1 VTLHERLAE
10 LAALGATGD
19 GIDRALFTAAERAA
33 RERFVAWARADG
45 LRVEQDRAGNVF
57 ARLDAARGS
66 PEAHEAALVQRGTA
80 IPGDASPVQ
89 CGSHLDTVR
98 NGGAYDGAY
107 GVVGGLE
114 ALRRIAASGERP
126 PRALEVVAWAGE
138 EGSRFPLGCLGS
150 SVYAGLTAYEDVAAL
165 VGDDGETFAAAVR
178 GPHGLLG
185 GVPVR
190 DGFPPPAA
198 YVELHIEQGPV
209 MEREGARLGIVSA
222 IAGQRRFRV
231 TVGGVAG
238 HAGTVPMRGRAD
250 ALCAASEI
258 VLAVERA
265 ALDAD
270 DTVATVGHLV
280 VDPNQTN
287 IVPGRVVFR
296 IDLRS
301 VDDGRIDAAERT
313 IRARAATVAE
323 RRGVTVS
330 VETLES
336 RAAVPMETRMRL
348 LVRAACNERDPRA
361 ITIASG
367 AGHDAMCVAHVAP
380 TAMIFVPSI
389 GGRSHVGD
397 ERTAPADLDLGVEA
411 LAATLLAAAHAPPH

>member
-1 VTLHERLAE
+1 MTLLERLAA
-10 LAALGATGD
+10 LATLGATEG
-19 GIDRALFTAAERAA
+19 GIDRALFTAAERGA
-33 RERFVAWARADG
+33 RELFVRWAQESN

-57 ARLDAARGS
+57 ARLDGL
-66 PEAHEAALVQRGTA
+66 EAGA
-80 IPGDASPVQ
+80 PVQ
-89 CGSHLDTVR
+89 CGSHLDTVKD
-98 NGGAYDGAY
+98 GGAYDGAY

-126 PRALEVVAWAGE
+126 RRALEVVAWAGE

-150 SVYAGLTAYEDVAAL
+150 AVYAGLTPYDDVAAL
-165 VGDDGETFAAAVR
+165 VADDGESFASALH
-178 GPHGLLG
+178 GPNGLLD

-190 DGFPPPAA
+190 GGFPPPAA

-209 MEREGARLGIVSA
+209 MERDGARLGIVTV

-231 TVGGVAG
+231 AVDGVAG
-238 HAGTVPMRGRAD
+238 HAGTVPMSGRAD

-265 ALDAD
+265 ALDAGE
-270 DTVATVGHLV
+270 TVATVGHLV
-280 VDPNQTN
+280 VEPNQTN

-301 VDDGRIDAAERT
+301 VDDGRIAEAEQR
-313 IRARAATVAE
+313 IRARSAEIAARRGASVVMETIEARATV
-323 RRGVTVS
+323 
-330 VETLES
+330 
-336 RAAVPMETRMRL
+336 PMDARMRL
-348 LVRAACNERDPRA
+348 LVRAACLERDARA
-361 ITIASG
+361 MTIASG

-397 ERTAPADLDLGVEA
+397 ERTAPADLELGVEA
-411 LAATLLAAAHAPPH
+411 LRATLLAAASAPWSS

>member
-1 VTLHERLAE
+1 VTLHARLAE
-10 LAALGATGD
+10 LATIGATGE
-19 GIDRALFTAAERAA
+19 GIDRALFTPAERAA
-33 RERFVAWARADG
+33 RERFVAWAREDG
-45 LRVEQDRAGNVF
+45 LRVEQDRVGNVF
-57 ARLDAARGS
+57 ARLAAS
-66 PEAHEAALVQRGTA
+66 PGAAPDEAQA
-80 IPGDASPVQ
+80 PVQ

-114 ALRRIAASGERP
+114 ALRRIAESGERVQRP
-126 PRALEVVAWAGE
+126 IEAVAWAGE

-150 SVYAGLTAYEDVAAL
+150 SVYAGLTPFDEVAAL
-165 VGDDGETFAAAVR
+165 AGDDGETFASALR
-178 GPHGLLG
+178 GPNGLLG
-185 GVPVR
+185 GVFVR

-231 TVGGVAG
+231 TVDGVAG
-238 HAGTVPMRGRAD
+238 HAGTIPMAVRAD
-250 ALCAASEI
+250 ALCAASEL
-258 VLAVERA
+258 VLLVERA
-265 ALDAD
+265 AAAVA
-270 DTVATVGHLV
+270 DTVATVGHLLV
-280 VDPNQTN
+280 EPNQTN

-301 VDDGRIDAAERT
+301 VDDGRIEGVEREV
-313 IRARAATVAE
+313 RARAAEVAAK
-323 RRGVTVS
+323 RGVGVTI
-330 VETLES
+330 ELLEA

-348 LVRAACNERDPRA
+348 LVRAACKARDPYAMA
-361 ITIASG
+361 IVSG

-397 ERTAPADLDLGVEA
+397 ERTAPADLELGVDA
-411 LAATLLAAAHAPPH
+411 LAATLLAAANG